1 MAGLGT
7 RRLLLGKHP
16 LVIEGGQ
23 YHLIYLFK
31 PDFKGGPGQETPHP
45 ERYRVIKVMPAPYAF
60 HPEVPGKAV
69 SGRQEAGI

>member
-1 MAGLGT
+1 MEEGRRGEEKTARKRNTDSRRREGAGLGT
-7 RRLLLGKHP
+7 RRLLLEKHP

-45 ERYRVIKVMPAPYAF
+45 E
-60 HPEVPGKAV
+60 
-69 SGRQEAGI
+69 